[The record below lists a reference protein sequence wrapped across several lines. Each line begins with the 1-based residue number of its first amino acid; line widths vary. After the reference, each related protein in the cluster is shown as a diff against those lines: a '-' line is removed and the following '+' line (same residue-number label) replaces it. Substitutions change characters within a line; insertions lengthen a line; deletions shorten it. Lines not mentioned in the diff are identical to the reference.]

1 MAALDFIGGEI
12 AVATVYGLA
21 GVEIIATPEVLPTL
35 ATAAAALDSADL
47 PEQFHLV
54 EGQSSGMNSSSMV
67 VPNTRANRNATGRE
81 GS

>member
-1 MAALDFIGGEI
+1 MTTFISAHQVRAPEELAGDVMAALDFIGGEI

-54 EGQSSGMNSSSMV
+54 EG
-67 VPNTRANRNATGRE
+67 
-81 GS
+81 

>member
-54 EGQSSGMNSSSMV
+54 EG
-67 VPNTRANRNATGRE
+67 
-81 GS
+81 

>member
-1 MAALDFIGGEI
+1 MTTIISAHQVRAPEELAGDVMAALDFIGGEI

-54 EGQSSGMNSSSMV
+54 EG
-67 VPNTRANRNATGRE
+67 
-81 GS
+81 